1 MIFRKT
7 LSKERSCLLLL
18 AFEII
23 LSFELSSAISKHF
36 STINDGEGIA
46 AYRLKI

>member
-7 LSKERSCLLLL
+7 LSKERLL
-18 AFEII
+18 AFEIL